1 MGKIQKQICVDF
13 TELPKLTN
21 SVYLPCYLNM
31 SRYLVLYGGAGSG
44 KSRFVAQK
52 IVYRMLT
59 ETQHRFLVARKI
71 EKSLR
76 KSAHQLLIDTIED
89 MGLEK
94 LFKYSKSPTG
104 EMTISCLNGNT
115 ILFVGL
121 DSTEKLKSIEKISG
135 VWIEEA
141 SELSLDDFTQ
151 LDLRL
156 RGKLKNYK
164 QIILSFNPINS
175 KHWLKKRFFDIKD
188 KDATVIHTTYLDN
201 KFLDET
207 YITVLNTLKV
217 TNFSY
222 YEIYALGKWGVLK
235 GKIYKEY
242 TIIDEMPTD
251 AEIHRWGQDF
261 GFNNPSATT
270 EVMING
276 NNLYLDELLF
286 ETQLTNT
293 QLMHK
298 LKTQYPH
305 IMKIKG
311 FLDSAEPARIAD
323 FKKAGFDVLPALKDV
338 KAGIDKVMTYNI
350 HVTKRSLNII
360 NELDLYVWKLDR
372 NDEPLDEPLKEHDH
386 ALDAVRYAVFTDNK
400 EPTVMQVIK
409 RPSILG

>member
-1 MGKIQKQICVDF
+1 MGKIQKQISIDF
-13 TELPKLTN
+13 SNLPKLTN
-21 SVYLPCYLNM
+21 DVYIPYYLNK

-52 IVYRMLT
+52 IVLRMLT
-59 ETQHRFLVARKI
+59 ETEHRFLVTRKT

-89 MGLEK
+89 MGLAK

-104 EMTISCLNGNT
+104 EMTISCINGNT
-115 ILFVGL
+115 ILFVGV
-121 DSTEKLKSIEKISG
+121 DNTEKLKSIEKISAI
-135 VWIEEA
+135 WIEEA
-141 SELSLDDFTQ
+141 SELTLDDFTQ

-175 KHWLKKRFFDIKD
+175 KHWLKKRFFDYKD
-188 KDATVIHTTYLDN
+188 MDALILHTTYFHN
-201 KFLDET
+201 RFLDDK
-207 YITVLNTLKV
+207 YIEVLNSLKV

-235 GKIYKEY
+235 GKIYTEY
-242 TIIDEMPTD
+242 TIIDEMPKD
-251 AEIHRWGQDF
+251 ATIHRWGQDF
-261 GFNNPSATT
+261 GFNNPSATA
-270 EVMING
+270 EIMIEG
-276 NNLYLDELLF
+276 NNLYIDELLF

-305 IMKIKG
+305 ILKVKG
-311 FLDSAEPARIAD
+311 FLDSAEPARVAD

-338 KAGIDKVMTYNI
+338 KAGIDKVMTYKI

-372 NDEPLDEPLKEHDH
+372 NDEPLDEPLKENDH

-400 EPTVMQVIK
+400 EPSVMKVIK
-409 RPSILG
+409 RPAILG